1 MFLPAFE
8 LHQPKTLKEAVKIA
22 GSLGGNFDYIAGG
35 TDLLQNY
42 KCQINVKKHVISLR
56 HIPTI
61 QRISADRIGGG
72 ALLGDLAGHKAVRRA
87 YPSLTHTAG
96 IVASPLII
104 NTATLGGNLLQD
116 TRCYH
121 FNQTKWWRMAH
132 GSCLKA
138 EANICRVVPNPGNIC
153 YATYCG
159 DIAPLLICLDASAAL
174 FGPQG
179 EREVKVDAFFQMDGI
194 KRFVKTKE
202 EILSWIRVP
211 ESSRT
216 LRAAYQKLR
225 LRQSIDYPE
234 IGVAAALELDGDRVK
249 RLRIAATALAPV
261 PVIYDEITKAAI
273 GQRWSEELIRDLSAK
288 VMAASSPY
296 RNTYLVPQYRK
307 KMAGVLSRRVLRQL
321 GEPALAG
328 AGA

>member
-1 MFLPAFE
+1 M
-8 LHQPKTLKEAVKIA
+8 KIA
-22 GSLGGNFDYIAGG
+22 GSLGPDFDYLGGG

-42 KCQINVKKHVISLR
+42 KCQINVKKNVISLR
-56 HIPTI
+56 HISPI
-61 QRISADRIGGG
+61 QRISGDRIGGG
-72 ALLGDLAGHKAVRRA
+72 ALLGELAGHKAVRRYFPA
-87 YPSLTHTAG
+87 MTQTAG
-96 IVASPLII
+96 VVASPLII

-121 FNQTKWWRMAH
+121 FNQTKWWRVAH

-159 DIAPLLICLDASAAL
+159 DIAPLLICLDASATL

-179 EREVKVDAFFQMDGI
+179 EREVKADAFFQMDGI

-202 EILSWIRVP
+202 EILAWVNLP
-211 ESSRT
+211 DSSRT

-234 IGVAAALELDGDRVK
+234 IGIAAALELEGDRVK

-261 PVIYDEITKAAI
+261 PVIYDEVTNAAV
-273 GQRWSEELIRDLSAK
+273 GQRWNEDLIRALSAK

-321 GEPALAG
+321 GEQQALVG
-328 AGA
+328 ARA